1 MARYLFLLAKT
12 KDRKFKQKLKGKT
25 YLTLRRRR
33 PTQPSR
39 PRGARGSSSPSR
51 ASKLLGGMPPSEP
64 RTTRRCRRALA
75 TSCFPLATSSRLETP
90 RWPPHPFHPP
100 WTSSPSPLRE
110 FVDVRKLTGAHHR
123 RNRGHLP
130 PQPLPP
136 CPEHAPTSSSS
147 LGASN
152 RSQEPRARRHL
163 HQLLA
168 GAAARFRRIHRR

>member
-12 KDRKFKQKLKGKT
+12 KDRKFKQKTEGKT
-25 YLTLRRRR
+25 YLTLERNR

-39 PRGARGSSSPSR
+39 PRGVRGSSSPSH
-51 ASKLLGGMPPSEP
+51 APKLLGGMHAALH
-64 RTTRRCRRALA
+64 RRRRRAQA
-75 TSCFPLATSSRLETP
+75 TQLLPLATSSRLETP
-90 RWPPHPFHPP
+90 RRPPHPFHPP

-136 CPEHAPTSSSS
+136 CPGRAPSSSSS
-147 LGASN
+147 LCASN
-152 RSQEPRARRHL
+152 RSQEPRARRSL
-163 HQLLA
+163 H
-168 GAAARFRRIHRR
+168 R